1 MKYGKNVRQALVVIT
16 QFGIDMIV
24 PITLCSIAGYYLDR
38 HFGTSW
44 IFVAMF
50 FFGAVCG
57 AWNVFRFARRIYS
70 SESGDVR
77 NRDLAQPSCDDTA
90 DHDAGG
96 YDADE
101 YDAEDHDAA
110 YRQVTGSVGKPDL
123 SDTEDYEQAF

>member
-24 PITLCSIAGYYLDR
+24 PITLCSVAGYYLDR

-70 SESGDVR
+70 SGSGDVR
-77 NRDLAQPSCDDTA
+77 NRDLAEPLCDDES
-90 DHDAGG
+90 DN
-96 YDADE
+96 DADE
-101 YDAEDHDAA
+101 YDIADHDAA
-110 YRQVTGSVGKPDL
+110 YRQDAGSENRPDI
-123 SDTEDYEQAF
+123 SYTEDDEQAF

>member
-24 PITLCSIAGYYLDR
+24 PITLCSVAGYYLDR

-50 FFGAVCG
+50 FFGAVVG

-77 NRDLAQPSCDDTA
+77 NRDLAEPPCDDEN
-90 DHDAGG
+90 DD
-96 YDADE
+96 DE
-101 YDAEDHDAA
+101 QE
-110 YRQVTGSVGKPDL
+110 
-123 SDTEDYEQAF
+123 F

>member
-24 PITLCSIAGYYLDR
+24 PITLCSVAGYYLDR

-70 SESGDVR
+70 SGSGDVR
-77 NRDLAQPSCDDTA
+77 NRDLAEPLCDDES
-90 DHDAGG
+90 DN
-96 YDADE
+96 DADE
-101 YDAEDHDAA
+101 YDIADHYAA
-110 YRQVTGSVGKPDL
+110 YRQDAGSESRPDI
-123 SDTEDYEQAF
+123 SDTEDDEQAF